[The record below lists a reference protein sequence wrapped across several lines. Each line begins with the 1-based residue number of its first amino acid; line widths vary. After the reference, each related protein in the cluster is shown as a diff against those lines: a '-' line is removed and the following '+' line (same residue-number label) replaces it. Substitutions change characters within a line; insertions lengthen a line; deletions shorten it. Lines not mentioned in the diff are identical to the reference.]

1 MHSTLIFAAGA
12 IVGAAVGIFSIAILT
27 TGNDDEIYRRG
38 YRDGEKDRNPRSVM
52 TEPSCSSRKGNLP
65 TPW

>member
-27 TGNDDEIYRRG
+27 TGNYDEICRGG
-38 YRDGEKDRNPRSVM
+38 YRDGEKDRNPAFHG
-52 TEPSCSSRKGNLP
+52 K
-65 TPW
+65 